1 MKLSQ
6 LSQNSPGR
14 GRVKVAITLKTTLLP
29 LLLPLGEERRRVLE
43 QGAGEEI

>member
-14 GRVKVAITLKTTLLP
+14 GESKGAVTLKTTLLP
-29 LLLPLGEERRRVLE
+29 LLLPLGEERRRVLKKVE
-43 QGAGEEI
+43 GEEL